1 MLHVIIMTL
10 APIFFF
16 TMLGPLAER
25 MRAIDDHHVGELNA
39 LVIDFALPASPFVA
53 TASSS
58 RSEMMAQGPP
68 FAILGAVMLG
78 SLTILVHFGRQVSQA
93 TVDTDAL
100 RSRTVGAQLRDCRDA
115 GKDRRPFFTGE
126 AL

>member
-1 MLHVIIMTL
+1 MVHVIIMTL
-10 APIFFF
+10 GPILFF

-25 MRAIDDHHVGELNA
+25 IRAIDDHHVGELNA
-39 LVIDFALPASPFVA
+39 LVIDFAPPASLFVA
-53 TASSS
+53 TASPS

-68 FAILGAVMLG
+68 FAMLGAVMLG

-93 TVDTDAL
+93 SVDTDAL
-100 RSRTVGAQLRDCRDA
+100 QARTVAAQLRDCRAA

>member
-1 MLHVIIMTL
+1 MLQVIIMTL
-10 APIFFF
+10 APVFSI

-39 LVIDFALPASPFVA
+39 LVIDFALRAFLFVA
-53 TASSS
+53 TAPSS
-58 RSEMMAQGPP
+58 RSEMMAQGPL

-93 TVDTDAL
+93 SVDTDAL
-100 RSRTVGAQLRDCRDA
+100 QARTVGAQLRDCRAA
-115 GKDRRPFFTGE
+115 GKDRRPVFTGE

>member
-10 APIFFF
+10 APIFFI

-25 MRAIDDHHVGELNA
+25 IRAIDDHHVGELNA
-39 LVIDFALPASPFVA
+39 LVIDFALPAFLFVA

-58 RSEMMAQGPP
+58 RSEMMAQGPL
-68 FAILGAVMLG
+68 FAMLGAVTLG
-78 SLTILVHFGRQVSQA
+78 SITILIHFGRQVSQA
-93 TVDTDAL
+93 SVDTDAL
-100 RSRTVGAQLRDCRDA
+100 WARTVGAQLRDCRAA
-115 GKDRRPFFTGE
+115 GKDRRPVLTGE

>member
-10 APIFFF
+10 APIFSI

-39 LVIDFALPASPFVA
+39 LVMDFALPASLFMA
-53 TASSS
+53 TSSSS
-58 RSEMMAQGPP
+58 RSEIMAQGPL
-68 FAILGAVMLG
+68 FAILGAVVLG

-93 TVDTDAL
+93 SVDTDAL
-100 RSRTVGAQLRDCRDA
+100 QARPVGAELRGCRAA
-115 GKDRRPFFTGE
+115 GQDRRPFFTGE

>member
-1 MLHVIIMTL
+1 MLQVIIMTL
-10 APIFFF
+10 APVFSI

-39 LVIDFALPASPFVA
+39 FVIDFSLPAFLFVS

-58 RSEMMAQGPP
+58 RSEMMAQGPL
-68 FAILGAVMLG
+68 FAVLGAVMLG
-78 SLTILVHFGRQVSQA
+78 SQVSQA
-93 TVDTDAL
+93 SVDTDAL
-100 RSRTVGAQLRDCRDA
+100 QARTVGAQLHDCRAA
-115 GKDRRPFFTGE
+115 GRDRRTFFTGE

>member
-10 APIFFF
+10 APIFFI

-39 LVIDFALPASPFVA
+39 LVMDFALPASLFVA

-58 RSEMMAQGPP
+58 RSEMMSQGPL
-68 FAILGAVMLG
+68 FANTRCGHAGFPNHSGTFRSSGFSSIRRYGRAAG
-78 SLTILVHFGRQVSQA
+78 SDSGCPT
-93 TVDTDAL
+93 
-100 RSRTVGAQLRDCRDA
+100 SRLPG
-115 GKDRRPFFTGE
+115 RRPRSASFFTGE
-126 AL
+126 VL

>member
-10 APIFFF
+10 APIFSI

-39 LVIDFALPASPFVA
+39 LVMDFALPASLFMA

-58 RSEMMAQGPP
+58 RREIMAQGPL
-68 FAILGAVMLG
+68 FAILGAVVLG

-93 TVDTDAL
+93 SVDTDAL
-100 RSRTVGAQLRDCRDA
+100 QARTVGAQLRGCRAA
-115 GKDRRPFFTGE
+115 GQDRLLFHR
-126 AL
+126 